1 MRNNKNINKVP
12 ESNKFFFAEIS
23 IFKLFHN
30 IHTTNEK
37 K

>member
-1 MRNNKNINKVP
+1 MLNNKNINKVP
-12 ESNKFFFAEIS
+12 ELNNFFFAEMS

>member
-1 MRNNKNINKVP
+1 MLNNKNINKVP
-12 ESNKFFFAEIS
+12 ESNKFLFAEIS